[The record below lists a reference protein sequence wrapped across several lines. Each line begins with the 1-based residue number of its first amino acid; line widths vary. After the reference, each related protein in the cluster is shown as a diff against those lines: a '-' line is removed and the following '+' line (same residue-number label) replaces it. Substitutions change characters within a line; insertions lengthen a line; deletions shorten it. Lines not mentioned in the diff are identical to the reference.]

1 ISSRRG
7 RKFMILSIFG
17 ATCAALGDDA
27 AFQHIWQRVDNLL
40 QGSKYHRSVLQRL
53 PGLFASMC
61 NAFL

>member
-1 ISSRRG
+1 
-7 RKFMILSIFG
+7 MILSIFG

-53 PGLFASMC
+53 LGLFASMC